1 MTTGTE
7 EVVLKEE
14 EEERMVRMGSYG
26 GMVRLLT
33 VTATAKSEEE
43 EEEKEKEEC
52 SYEAAAEEI
61 MLLWGIQQPTLSK
74 PNAFVSQACLEL
86 KLDACGHSLSIFQS
100 PSSLNT
106 PGVTGAVMWDS
117 GVVLGKFL
125 EHASDAE
132 LLPLQGKKVVE
143 LGSGCGLVGCI
154 AALLG
159 GQVVLTD
166 LPDRLRLLRKN
177 IEVNL
182 RHGDMRG
189 SAKVME
195 FTWGDDPDPELTEPP
210 PDLVLGSDVIYSEEA
225 VLDLLSALQQLSG
238 GETTIFLA
246 GELRNDAVLE
256 YFLECAMKDF
266 VIGRL
271 DQRQWHPEYC
281 SSRVV
286 LYVLVR
292 K

>member
-132 LLPLQGKKVVE
+132 LLPLQGKKVVA